1 MIDFYLPQYSLPS
14 RLESFIVFRYH
25 FKVRKD
31 GIAPGD
37 MWSAS
42 VRLKNHHVISKFDIV
57 DNSLPEFLVYFWHC
71 QLGFSNRLLDP
82 EPRSRWASPQ
92 DVAPL
97 R

>member
-42 VRLKNHHVISKFDIV
+42 VRLKIIM
-57 DNSLPEFLVYFWHC
+57 L
-71 QLGFSNRLLDP
+71 LGSSRL
-82 EPRSRWASPQ
+82 
-92 DVAPL
+92 
-97 R
+97 